1 MPDFNFSVV
10 GYSKSATQMAVKAR
24 DFTMI
29 IDEPPALGGEDTGPN
44 PVEYVLSAIVGCLN
58 VTGHIVAKE
67 MGLMINSL
75 EITANG
81 DINPELLFGKSE
93 KDRAGFKG
101 INIEFCV
108 DAQADQETL
117 DSWLSQV
124 KTRCPVSDNLAN
136 TTPLSIALNVV
147 EPA

>member
-1 MPDFNFSVV
+1 
-10 GYSKSATQMAVKAR
+10 MAVKAR

-67 MGLMINSL
+67 MGLTINSL

-101 INIEFCV
+101 INIEFRV

-117 DSWLSQV
+117 DSWLNQV

-136 TTPLSIALNVV
+136 TTPLSIALNIV

>member
-1 MPDFNFSVV
+1 
-10 GYSKSATQMAVKAR
+10 
-24 DFTMI
+24 
-29 IDEPPALGGEDTGPN
+29 
-44 PVEYVLSAIVGCLN
+44 VLSAIVGCLN

-67 MGLMINSL
+67 MGLTINSL

-101 INIEFCV
+101 IDIEFRI

>member
-1 MPDFNFSVV
+1 
-10 GYSKSATQMAVKAR
+10 MAVKAR